1 MKLSVNDSIKKETMI
16 QYILFIRQFII
27 QSMYN
32 EFEKKFNEENYY
44 HHTTYHL
51 IKHTKNPKRV
61 FWNKIFNTF
70 YIPIQYYYLLCKNII
85 NKYPEQYYNL
95 KDFLLS
101 IEDIEY
107 SPILYG
113 EQCFQEYVDTVINVE
128 KINMVDYNEFINS
141 MKNEDYRNKIKQK
154 YEKNHEENIIKNYF
168 AIVVINNIKYYRL
181 SVTSCQP
188 SELYLD
194 MVPFYEYIS
203 PLKRIEIK
211 NKDKELI
218 YNDEDVSQ
226 NRFDYLEEI
235 TITEIEKYI
244 L

>member
-1 MKLSVNDSIKKETMI
+1 MKITSSYFIEQESMI
-16 QYILFIRQFII
+16 QYILFIRQYII
-27 QSMYN
+27 QKMYN
-32 EFEKKFNEENYY
+32 EFENQFDEKYTQN
-44 HHTTYHL
+44 HTYHM
-51 IKHTKNPKRV
+51 IKHIKKPQIE

-85 NKYPEQYYNL
+85 NKYPEQYYNV

-101 IEDIEY
+101 IENIEY
-107 SPILYG
+107 SPILYE
-113 EQCFQEYVDTVINVE
+113 EQCFQDYVDTLINVE
-128 KINMVDYNEFINS
+128 KINMVDYNEFISS

-154 YEKNHEENIIKNYF
+154 YEKTQEENIIKNYF
-168 AIVVINNIKYYRL
+168 ANVVIKNIRYYRFCD
-181 SVTSCQP
+181 TNCQP
-188 SELYLD
+188 SDLYLN

-203 PLKRIEIK
+203 PRNRIEIQ

-218 YNDEDVSQ
+218 YNDEDMSQ

-235 TITEIEKYI
+235 TISEIENYI